1 MSETVNKVKRCHE
14 PHCKVHLD
22 GKCMETLDIDK
33 GECKNFY
40 LADEA
45 DVNDTQAVQKDVKK
59 TVGIKLYEGKE
70 MDVHETAEITH
81 KHPAKVIAIV
91 GESDC
96 GKTTLVAELYNVFQ
110 KGANGDLFFAGS
122 QTLIGLEQRSHLSKV
137 ESNSEEPETYK
148 TVTGIFRFLHLALK
162 KKENLN
168 ADSIHVIL
176 SDISG
181 EDFQRARDSSSA
193 MLELHLLT
201 DADQVIY
208 IIDGEKLAAKK
219 LRQQTLSN
227 AETFIQTAIDNGILN
242 AQTNLTVV
250 VSKWD
255 KLIADTSFDFDR
267 DVKTPFT
274 DKFTTHLSS
283 FKAFPIAARPKS
295 KAVNPGFGLYE
306 LLNDCYEVEKEIT
319 IAGPEKVNGN
329 SARHFH
335 SIQIQKEL

>member
-45 DVNDTQAVQKDVKK
+45 DADDTQASQKDEKK

-96 GKTTLVAELYNVFQ
+96 GKTTLLAELYNVFQ
-110 KGANGDLFFAGS
+110 KGANQDLLFAGS
-122 QTLIGLEQRSHLSKV
+122 QTLIGFEFRSHLSKV

-148 TVTGIFRFLHLALK
+148 TVNGIFSFLHLALK
-162 KKENLN
+162 KKDILS
-168 ADSIHVIL
+168 ADSVHIIL

-193 MLELHLLT
+193 MMELTLLT

-208 IIDGEKLAAKK
+208 IIDGEKLAVKK
-219 LRQQTLSN
+219 LRQQTLSK

-242 AQTNLTVV
+242 AQTHLTVV

-255 KLIADTSFDFDR
+255 KLITDASFNFDT

-274 DKFTTHLSS
+274 NTFASRLSS
-283 FKAFPIAARPKS
+283 FKSFPIAARPKNRS
-295 KAVNPGFGLYE
+295 VDQGFGLYD
-306 LLNDCYEVEKEIT
+306 LLNDCYLVEKKLT
-319 IAGPEKVNGN
+319 IAGPDKVNGGM
-329 SARHFH
+329 ARHFH
-335 SIQIQKEL
+335 NIKIQKEL